1 MENEIG
7 IIYFPKNISQ
17 IPYEI
22 LKKGLFWLKPN
33 LIKNTGF
40 SKDEDLDLV
49 WLHEDKYIAQRI
61 SFDDMEK
68 IAHHIGG
75 KLLEKYNNL
84 FKLKADFENLC
95 QH

>member
-1 MENEIG
+1 MKNKIG
-7 IIYFPKNISQ
+7 INYSSKNINE

-61 SFDDMEK
+61 SFDDIDK
-68 IAHHIGG
+68 IDHHIGG

-84 FKLKADFENLC
+84 FKFL
-95 QH
+95 